1 MTALRHAEAGAT
13 GPSAAARLA
22 AFAAAALAW
31 LVLAVASGPTHA
43 NQMIAPGQT
52 LQIEVSKGQAIR
64 LERPA
69 AMIRLER
76 PAAMVFVANPDV
88 ADYQIESPRMLYVHG
103 RTVGETTLFAV
114 DENDNV
120 ILNVNLEVNHNLS
133 RLRRA
138 LADTIPGN
146 EIRLRS
152 VDGAVVLS
160 GTVFSADA
168 SEDARRLAATFVP
181 EETDVI
187 NNLAVASPT
196 QVNLRV
202 RVIESS
208 RNDLRRLR
216 VRVIESS
223 RNDLRRLGINWDMVA
238 DVGNFVIG
246 LSTGLPTTTPP
257 AIPFLS
263 TDRFAASGSS
273 LVTRPGGANSLVGN
287 FNDTSNFDISALID
301 ALETEGLVRTLA
313 EPNLTAVSGET
324 ASFLAGGEFPIIVPQ
339 DDGAFVVQFKEFG
352 VSLTFTPTIIGSERI
367 SLKVLP
373 EVSQLSD
380 SGAVNFQ
387 GFSVPALTT
396 RRAETTVELASGQS
410 FAIAGLLQTTVN
422 DNVSKVPWLGD
433 VPVLGQLFRS
443 EEFQRNETELVI
455 VVTPMLV
462 KPVGRS
468 NANVALAQPGP
479 GANVPPPSGAQP
491 PADLQSAP
499 GTDQDGPT
507 LVGPAGFIVE

>member
-69 AMIRLER
+69 AM
-76 PAAMVFVANPDV
+76 VFVANPDV

-114 DENDNV
+114 DENDDV

-208 RNDLRRLR
+208 RNDLRRL
-216 VRVIESS
+216 
-223 RNDLRRLGINWDMVA
+223 GINWDMVA

-246 LSTGLPTTTPP
+246 LSTGFPTTTPP
-257 AIPFLS
+257 SIPFLS

>member
-1 MTALRHAEAGAT
+1 MIAMRHAESGSAGRPTASLL
-13 GPSAAARLA
+13 SAAV
-22 AFAAAALAW
+22 AALAW
-31 LVLAVASGPTHA
+31 LALAGLAATASIGPARA
-43 NQMIAPGQT
+43 NQIIAPGQT

-69 AMIRLER
+69 AM
-76 PAAMVFVANPDV
+76 VFVANPDV
-88 ADYQIESPRMLYVHG
+88 ADYQIESPGILYVHG
-103 RTVGETTLFAV
+103 RSVGETTLFAV
-114 DENDNV
+114 DENDDV

-138 LADTIPGN
+138 LAETIPGN
-146 EIRLRS
+146 DIRLRS

-160 GTVFSADA
+160 GAVYSADA

-187 NNLAVASPT
+187 NNLSVASPT
-196 QVNLRV
+196 QVN
-202 RVIESS
+202 
-208 RNDLRRLR
+208 LR

-238 DVGNFVIG
+238 DVGNFVLG

-273 LVTRPGGANSLVGN
+273 LVTRPGDANSFVGN

-313 EPNLTAVSGET
+313 EPNLTAISGET

-339 DDGAFVVQFKEFG
+339 DDGAFSVEFKEFG
-352 VSLTFTPTIIGSERI
+352 VSLTFTPTIIGSDRI

-396 RRAETTVELASGQS
+396 RRANTTVELASGQS

-462 KPVGRS
+462 QPVGRGS
-468 NANVALAQPGP
+468 ANVALAQPGL

-491 PADLQSAP
+491 SP
-499 GTDQDGPT
+499 GTGQGGPT
-507 LVGPAGFIVE
+507 LVGPAGFILD

>member
-52 LQIEVSKGQAIR
+52 LQIEVSKGQA
-64 LERPA
+64 
-69 AMIRLER
+69 IRLER

-196 QVNLRV
+196 QVN
-202 RVIESS
+202 
-208 RNDLRRLR
+208 LR

>member
-13 GPSAAARLA
+13 GQSAAARLA
-22 AFAAAALAW
+22 AFATAALAW

-52 LQIEVSKGQAIR
+52 LQIEVSKGQA
-64 LERPA
+64 
-69 AMIRLER
+69 IRLER

-114 DENDNV
+114 DENDDV

-196 QVNLRV
+196 QVN
-202 RVIESS
+202 
-208 RNDLRRLR
+208 LR

-380 SGAVNFQ
+380 AGAVNFQ

-396 RRAETTVELASGQS
+396 RRAETTVELGSGQS

-462 KPVGRS
+462 KPAGRA

-479 GANVPPPSGAQP
+479 GANVPPPSGAQS
-491 PADLQSAP
+491 PAGVQSAP
-499 GTDQDGPT
+499 GTEQGGPT